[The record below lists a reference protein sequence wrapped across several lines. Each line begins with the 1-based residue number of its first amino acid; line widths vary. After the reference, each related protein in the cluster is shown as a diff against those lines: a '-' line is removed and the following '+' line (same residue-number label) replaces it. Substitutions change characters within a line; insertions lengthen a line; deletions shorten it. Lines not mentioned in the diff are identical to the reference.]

1 MRNSS
6 FSDFLAWEGG
16 IFSFAQFDSR
26 SEMKN
31 KNFDGEVRDE

>member
-1 MRNSS
+1 MRNS
-6 FSDFLAWEGG
+6 FFLDFLVWEGG
-16 IFSFAQFDSR
+16 IFFFVQFDSR